1 MLRNYIQRVYKQD
14 FVLNTLLFTLFRGI
28 LQFDDTCK
36 TNIIITK
43 IVQIEQCKIN
53 ILYYLLIFSPICCFN
68 YT

>member
-14 FVLNTLLFTLFRGI
+14 FVLNTFLFTLFRGI

-43 IVQIEQCKIN
+43 IVQIEKCKIN
-53 ILYYLLIFSPICCFN
+53 IIYYLLIFSPISCCN

>member
-1 MLRNYIQRVYKQD
+1 MLRNYIQKVYKQD
-14 FVLNTLLFTLFRGI
+14 FVLNTFLFSLFRGI

-43 IVQIEQCKIN
+43 IVQIEKCKIN
-53 ILYYLLIFSPICCFN
+53 IIYYLLIFSPISCCN